1 MKVSI
6 NQVKINRVGINTAQV
21 RGIRLSS
28 AVADRGHKV
37 DFPFSDSLVDYWNF
51 GGKSNFDKDR
61 TTVTGLLGNVL
72 TAYNFGWSLMSG
84 YGGYNENYNNF
95 KKTSGIIGIFTNTDH
110 SIHISK
116 VIIAGNP
123 VTGILYKAGETSP
136 EQQIKITGL
145 LEGQY
150 ARIDYHYDYPNN
162 VKPMESGTLIKI
174 VKDGIYTIPS
184 FTFPS
189 DIKTGESTKIN
200 FNFVGDTDI
209 TIEQIPLYE
218 GAIVT
223 DGVDDYLKLD
233 KVGYKVGTV
242 IIKFKPINIKPN
254 IVNSI
259 VNIHTDEVALQYD
272 ISGVINSNFT
282 TYKNYEQYGVGI
294 FNVDKNAITP
304 LTLGCKLSNSGSP
317 MEYCNLAL
325 YSIAIYDRTLSD
337 QEVQEV
343 INFINYGTTNPI
355 FALNFDNFAYKAVD
369 YPDFATGKVTTNKIV
384 VDSTTETFN
393 GAIAVAM
400 NPEAD
405 TGEPIEVPSYKIKV
419 TGLNKYSVGEG
430 NWAVGLMG
438 MMIDSTKDPWT
449 YPISK
454 DGVYDIPAISLS
466 DGIYNL
472 GIMAQIAIDK
482 PIEIEVLYDKNV
494 TKSFPENKQIFP

>member
-72 TAYNFGWSLMSG
+72 TAYNFGYNLMSG
-84 YGGYNENYNNF
+84 YGGYNENYLKY
-95 KKTSGIIGIFTNTDH
+95 KKAGNVFITDDH
-110 SIHISK
+110 SITIMNFVPANTFAAYQYDTDPIKATK
-116 VIIAGNP
+116 VRVKGLTSMDQLTYEYSPSDGGSCAVFPIP
-123 VTGILYKAGETSP
+123 EDGEYDLP
-136 EQQIKITGL
+136 ESIQSS
-145 LEGQY
+145 
-150 ARIDYHYDYPNN
+150 
-162 VKPMESGTLIKI
+162 SGTAGYNVGFAVRNAL
-174 VKDGIYTIPS
+174 
-184 FTFPS
+184 
-189 DIKTGESTKIN
+189 TKN
-200 FNFVGDTDI
+200 V

-242 IIKFKPINIKPN
+242 IIKYVPI
-254 IVNSI
+254 SI
-259 VNIHTDEVALQYD
+259 LGGWNTAFDCMRYINTGKDRLFLGYSGNVENVGTTLRRTEVEEYTVLKDNA
-272 ISGVINSNFT
+272 N
-282 TYKNYEQYGVGI
+282 KI
-294 FNVDKNAITP
+294 FNVTEPLYLGASYNTNNTP
-304 LTLGCKLSNSGSP
+304 IEFLS
-317 MEYCNLAL
+317 MAL
-325 YSIAIYDRTLSD
+325 YSIAIYDRALSD

-343 INFINYGTTNPI
+343 INFINYSTTNPI

-419 TGLNKYSVGEG
+419 TGLNQYSVGEG

>member
-1 MKVSI
+1 M
-6 NQVKINRVGINTAQV
+6 
-21 RGIRLSS
+21 
-28 AVADRGHKV
+28 
-37 DFPFSDSLVDYWNF
+37 DYWNF
-51 GGKSNFDKDR
+51 KGKSNFDKDR
-61 TTVTGLLGNVL
+61 NTIKGIKGEIL
-72 TAYNFGWSLMSG
+72 TAYNFGWSLGSG
-84 YGGYNENYNNF
+84 YGLFKENYLTYRKVDNVF
-95 KKTSGIIGIFTNTDH
+95 VTDDH
-110 SIHISK
+110 SITIMNFVPANTWILFKYGTEHLNTTR
-116 VIIAGNP
+116 VR
-123 VTGILYKAGETSP
+123 VTGLTANNQLAYGYSVTNDGARVLMAIPSDGEYDLPESVVNATSYNVGFIVQNALTKNVTI
-136 EQQIKITGL
+136 QQIP
-145 LEGQY
+145 E
-150 ARIDYHYDYPNN
+150 
-162 VKPMESGTLIKI
+162 
-174 VKDGIYTIPS
+174 
-184 FTFPS
+184 
-189 DIKTGESTKIN
+189 
-200 FNFVGDTDI
+200 
-209 TIEQIPLYE
+209 YE

-223 DGVDDYLKLD
+223 DGIDDYLKLD
-233 KVGYKVGTV
+233 KVGYKVGTI

-259 VNIHTDEVALQYD
+259 LNIHTDEVALQYD
-272 ISGVINSNFT
+272 TSGVLNNNFT
-282 TYKNYEQYGVGI
+282 TYKNYGEYSVGT
-294 FNVDKNAITP
+294 FNIDKNAATP
-304 LTLGCKLSNSGSP
+304 LTLGCKLSNSGRP
-317 MEYCNLAL
+317 MEYSNV
-325 YSIAIYDRTLSD
+325 AIYSVAIYQNVLTAEEI
-337 QEVQEV
+337 QKE
-343 INFINYGTTNPI
+343 INVMKYGTPNPV

-419 TGLNKYSVGEG
+419 TGLNQYSVGEG

-449 YPISK
+449 YLISK

>member
-21 RGIRLSS
+21 RGIRLGS
-28 AVADRGHKV
+28 ASKGGQTS
-37 DFPFSDSLVDYWNF
+37 PFHPSLVDYWNF
-51 GGKSNFDKDR
+51 KGKSNFDKDR
-61 TTVTGLLGNVL
+61 DTIKGIKGELL
-72 TAYNFGWSLMSG
+72 TAYNFGWSLGSG
-84 YGGYNENYNNF
+84 YGLFKENYLTYNKAQNVF
-95 KKTSGIIGIFTNTDH
+95 VTDDH
-110 SIHISK
+110 SVTIMNFVPANNWILSK
-116 VIIAGNP
+116 YGNSQLNATRIR
-123 VTGILYKAGETSP
+123 VTGLTANNQLAYGYSPTNDGARVLMAIPSDGEYDLPKSVVNTQTYSVGFIVQNALSQNVTI
-136 EQQIKITGL
+136 QQIP
-145 LEGQY
+145 E
-150 ARIDYHYDYPNN
+150 
-162 VKPMESGTLIKI
+162 
-174 VKDGIYTIPS
+174 
-184 FTFPS
+184 
-189 DIKTGESTKIN
+189 
-200 FNFVGDTDI
+200 
-209 TIEQIPLYE
+209 YE

-242 IIKFKPINIKPN
+242 IIKYIPIPTVNRWQYVLETKTERIALSYKSITAIENDSYSTTFDNVRNIEGYKVCKFDGGNIKN
-254 IVNSI
+254 ISTPLFIGSN
-259 VNIHTDEVALQYD
+259 T
-272 ISGVINSNFT
+272 VIN
-282 TYKNYEQYGVGI
+282 E
-294 FNVDKNAITP
+294 P
-304 LTLGCKLSNSGSP
+304 LS
-317 MEYCNLAL
+317 MAL
-325 YSIAIYDRTLSD
+325 YSIAIYDRALSD
-337 QEVQEV
+337 KEVQEV

-419 TGLNKYSVGEG
+419 TGLNQYSVGEG

>member
-6 NQVKINRVGINTAQV
+6 NQVKINRVGINTAYV
-21 RGIRLSS
+21 RGIRLGS
-28 AVADRGHKV
+28 ASKGGQTS
-37 DFPFSDSLVDYWNF
+37 PFHPSLVDYWNF
-51 GGKSNFDKDR
+51 KGKSNSDKDR
-61 TTVTGLLGNVL
+61 NTIKGIKGEIL
-72 TAYNFGWSLMSG
+72 TAYNFGWAWGSG
-84 YGGYNENYNNF
+84 YGLFNENYLTYNKAQNVF
-95 KKTSGIIGIFTNTDH
+95 VTDDH
-110 SIHISK
+110 SITIMNFVPANNWILSK
-116 VIIAGNP
+116 YGNSQLNATRIR
-123 VTGILYKAGETSP
+123 VTGLTANNQLAYGYSP
-136 EQQIKITGL
+136 TNDG
-145 LEGQY
+145 
-150 ARIDYHYDYPNN
+150 AR
-162 VKPMESGTLIKI
+162 VLMA
-174 VKDGIYTIPS
+174 IPS
-184 FTFPS
+184 
-189 DIKTGESTKIN
+189 DGEYDLPKSVVNTQTYN
-200 FNFVGDTDI
+200 VGFI
-209 TIEQIPLYE
+209 VQNALSQNVTIEQIPLYE

-272 ISGVINSNFT
+272 KAGVISSNFT
-282 TYKNYEQYGVGI
+282 TYKNYEEYGVGK
-294 FNVDKNAITP
+294 FNVDKNAATP
-304 LTLGCKLSNSGSP
+304 LTLGCKLSNAGRP
-317 MEYCNLAL
+317 LEYCNLAL
-325 YSIAIYDRTLSD
+325 YSIAIYDRALSD

-405 TGEPIEVPSYKIKV
+405 TGDPIEVPSYKIKV
-419 TGLNKYSVGEG
+419 TGLNQYSVGEG

>member
-1 MKVSI
+1 MKI
-6 NQVKINRVGINTAQV
+6 GVGIGLSYPKYTTFVN
-21 RGIRLSS
+21 RGGQTS
-28 AVADRGHKV
+28 
-37 DFPFSDSLVDYWNF
+37 PFHPSLVDYWNF
-51 GGKSNFDKDR
+51 KGKSNFDKDR
-61 TTVTGLLGNVL
+61 NTIKGIKGEIL
-72 TAYNFGWSLMSG
+72 TAYNFGWSLGSG
-84 YGGYNENYNNF
+84 YGLFKENYLIYHKAQNVF
-95 KKTSGIIGIFTNTDH
+95 VTDDH
-110 SIHISK
+110 SITIMNFVPANK
-116 VIIAGNP
+116 WVIYKYGNSTFKSTKIK
-123 VTGILYKAGETSP
+123 VTGLTADNQLEYSYSP
-136 EQQIKITGL
+136 S
-145 LEGQY
+145 LEG
-150 ARIDYHYDYPNN
+150 ARVMMPIP
-162 VKPMESGTLIKI
+162 
-174 VKDGIYTIPS
+174 KDGIYDLP
-184 FTFPS
+184 
-189 DIKTGESTKIN
+189 ESVTNQAEFNIGFFLRSALTKN
-200 FNFVGDTDI
+200 V

-233 KVGYKVGTV
+233 KVGYKVGTI

-259 VNIHTDEVALQYD
+259 LNIHTDEVALQYD
-272 ISGVINSNFT
+272 TSGVLSNNFT
-282 TYKNYEQYGVGI
+282 TYKNYGEYSVGT
-294 FNVDKNAITP
+294 FNIDRNAATP
-304 LTLGCKLSNSGSP
+304 LVLGCKLSNSGSP
-317 MEYCNLAL
+317 MEYSNV
-325 YSIAIYDRTLSD
+325 AIYSVAIYQNVLTAEEI
-337 QEVQEV
+337 QKE
-343 INFINYGTTNPI
+343 INVMEYGTPNPV

-369 YPDFATGKVTTNKIV
+369 YPEFATGKVTTNKIV

-419 TGLNKYSVGEG
+419 TGLNQYSVGEG

-472 GIMAQIAIDK
+472 GIIAQIAIDK

>member
-21 RGIRLSS
+21 RGIRLGS
-28 AVADRGHKV
+28 ASKGGQTS
-37 DFPFSDSLVDYWNF
+37 PFHPSLVDYWNF
-51 GGKSNFDKDR
+51 KGKSNFDKDR
-61 TTVTGLLGNVL
+61 NTIKGIKGELL
-72 TAYNFGWSLMSG
+72 TAYNFGWSLGSG
-84 YGGYNENYNNF
+84 YG
-95 KKTSGIIGIFTNTDH
+95 
-110 SIHISK
+110 
-116 VIIAGNP
+116 
-123 VTGILYKAGETSP
+123 LYKTNFLQWQYISSRGTAVVTSDTIYLTETFGNANFVELGNLAYNP
-136 EQQIKITGL
+136 ENITVDITGDFGNVYL
-145 LEGQY
+145 IY
-150 ARIDYHYDYPNN
+150 DYH
-162 VKPMESGTLIKI
+162 VSETEIGTI
-174 VKDGIYTIPS
+174 S
-184 FTFPS
+184 
-189 DIKTGESTKIN
+189 IKTPGRYELPKSAKIN
-200 FNFVGDTDI
+200 SGFRTNKAAKLDL
-209 TIEQIPLYE
+209 TIKQIPEYE

-233 KVGYKVGTV
+233 KVGYKVGTI

-259 VNIHTDEVALQYD
+259 LNIHTDEVALQYD
-272 ISGVINSNFT
+272 TSGVLNNNFT
-282 TYKNYEQYGVGI
+282 TYKNYGEYSVGT
-294 FNVDKNAITP
+294 FNIDKNAATP

-317 MEYCNLAL
+317 MEYSNV
-325 YSIAIYDRTLSD
+325 AIYSVAIYQNVLTAEEI
-337 QEVQEV
+337 QKE
-343 INFINYGTTNPI
+343 INVMKYGTPNPV

-419 TGLNKYSVGEG
+419 TGLNQYSVGEG